1 MTYFEIDSRNTDLY
15 IVSGKNNGN
24 NSTND
29 LANLIGEKLRQ
40 LGIAIDLIKEKG
52 HLEEY
57 KKRIVVGNNGGS
69 L

>member
-1 MTYFEIDSRNTDLY
+1 MTYFEIDSRNADLY